1 MGRRRVMPPP
11 IPSTPP
17 CAPKGRTQMDTLIP
31 FDYGTLRVVWWVL
44 LGALLIGFAVMD
56 GFDLGV
62 AALLPVVAKTDT
74 ERRIVINVVG
84 PVWEGNQVWLI
95 TAGGAIFAA
104 WPLLYAASFS
114 GFYLAMMLVLL
125 ALILRPVG
133 FKYRSKMEGTRWRNR
148 WDAVL
153 CFSGVLASLVFGVA
167 MGNIILGVPFTYDAM
182 TLRPMYEGHF
192 FQLFMPFALLAG
204 VLSVVMLAMHGAV
217 LLAWRTDDPVSSR
230 ARNWGRLCAVL
241 TAALFVAG
249 GFWVAGGVAGHTI
262 TSAVDMA
269 APSDPMLKSVSVQTG
284 AWMANYAKWPWMW
297 IAPALGVAGAV
308 LAALLLTVR
317 ANMLAFLAS
326 STSIAGVILTVGFSL
341 FPFIMPSSSNPK
353 AGLTVWD
360 GSSSHLTL
368 WIMVIAVAIF
378 LPIVTL
384 YTGWVYRVMRGK
396 VTHESV
402 GDTPNSY

>member
-1 MGRRRVMPPP
+1 
-11 IPSTPP
+11 
-17 CAPKGRTQMDTLIP
+17 MDFILL
-31 FDYGTLRVVWWVL
+31 DYTTLRVIWWLL
-44 LGALLIGFAVMD
+44 LGILLIGFAVMD

-62 AALLPVVAKTDT
+62 GTLLPFVARNDA
-74 ERRIVINVVG
+74 ERRLVINTIG

-95 TAGGAIFAA
+95 LGGGAIFAA
-104 WPLLYAASFS
+104 WPFVYAISFS
-114 GFYLAMMLVLL
+114 GFYLAMFVVL
-125 ALILRPVG
+125 AAMILRPVG

-153 CFSGVLASLVFGVA
+153 CFSGVVASLVFGVA
-167 MGNIILGVPFTYDAM
+167 MGNIILGVPFTFEAQ
-182 TLRPMYEGHF
+182 TLRPVYEGHF

-230 ARNWGRLCAVL
+230 ARNWGRLCALL

-249 GFWVAGGVAGHTI
+249 GFWVAGGVPGHAI

-269 APSDPMLKSVSVQTG
+269 APSDPMLKTVSVQTG

-297 IAPALGVAGAV
+297 IAPVLGVAGAV

-317 ANMLAFLAS
+317 ANVLAFLS
-326 STSIAGVILTVGFSL
+326 SSASIAGVILTVGFSL
-341 FPFIMPSSSNPK
+341 FPFIMPSSTNPK
-353 AGLTVWD
+353 AGLTIWD

-368 WIMVIAVAIF
+368 WIMVIAVAVF
-378 LPIVTL
+378 LPIVTV

-396 VTHESV
+396 VTHDSV

>member
-1 MGRRRVMPPP
+1 
-11 IPSTPP
+11 
-17 CAPKGRTQMDTLIP
+17 MDTLIP
-31 FDYGTLRVVWWVL
+31 FDYGTLRVIWWVL

-62 AALLPVVAKTDT
+62 AALLPVVAKTDA
-74 ERRIVINVVG
+74 ERRVVINVVG

-114 GFYLAMMLVLL
+114 GFYLAMMLVLI

-133 FKYRSKMEGTRWRNR
+133 FKYRSKMEGTRWRNS
-148 WDAVL
+148 WDGVL
-153 CFSGVLASLVFGVA
+153 CFSGVVASLVFGVA
-167 MGNIILGVPFTYDAM
+167 MGNIILGVPFRFDAV
-182 TLRPMYEGHF
+182 TLRPIYDGHF
-192 FQLFMPFALLAG
+192 YQLFAPFALLAG

-217 LLAWRTDDPVSSR
+217 LLAWRTEDPISSR
-230 ARNWGRLCAVL
+230 ARNWGRLAGLL

-249 GFWVAGGVAGHTI
+249 GFWVAGGINGHTI

-269 APSDPMLKSVSVQTG
+269 GPSDPMLKTVSVQNG
-284 AWMANYAKWPWMW
+284 AWMANYAKWPLMW
-297 IAPALGVAGAV
+297 IAPALGVAGALLV
-308 LAALLLTVR
+308 TLLLTAR

-326 STSIAGVILTVGFSL
+326 SVSIAGVILTVGFSL
-341 FPFIMPSSSNPK
+341 FPFIMPSSTVPK
-353 AGLTVWD
+353 AGLTIWD
-360 GSSSHLTL
+360 GSSSHMTL
-368 WIMVIAVAIF
+368 WIMVIAVAVF

-384 YTGWVYRVMRGK
+384 YTAWVYRVMRGK

>member
-1 MGRRRVMPPP
+1 
-11 IPSTPP
+11 
-17 CAPKGRTQMDTLIP
+17 MDTLIP

-62 AALLPVVAKTDT
+62 AALLPVVAKTDA

-153 CFSGVLASLVFGVA
+153 CFSGVVASLVFGVA
-167 MGNIILGVPFTYDAM
+167 MGNIVLGVPFTFDAV
-182 TLRPMYEGHF
+182 TLRPIYEGHF

-217 LLAWRTDDPVSSR
+217 LLAWRTDDPVSAR

-241 TAALFVAG
+241 TAVLFVAG
-249 GFWVAGGVAGHTI
+249 GFWVAGGVPGHAI
-262 TSAVDMA
+262 TSAVDMS
-269 APSDPMLKSVSVQTG
+269 APSDPMLKTVSVQTG

-317 ANMLAFLAS
+317 ANMLAFLS
-326 STSIAGVILTVGFSL
+326 SSASIAGVILTVGFSL
-341 FPFIMPSSSNPK
+341 FPFIMPSSTNPK
-353 AGLTVWD
+353 AGLTIWD

-378 LPIVTL
+378 LPIVTV

-396 VTHESV
+396 VTHDSV

>member
-1 MGRRRVMPPP
+1 
-11 IPSTPP
+11 
-17 CAPKGRTQMDTLIP
+17 MDTLIP
-31 FDYGTLRVVWWVL
+31 FDYGTLRVVWWAL
-44 LGALLIGFAVMD
+44 MGALLIGFAVMD

-62 AALLPVVAKTDT
+62 AALLPVVAKTDAG
-74 ERRIVINVVG
+74 RRIVINVVG

-167 MGNIILGVPFTYDAM
+167 MGNVILGVPFTYDAV

-204 VLSVVMLAMHGAV
+204 VLSVVMLTMHGAV

-230 ARNWGRLCAVL
+230 ARNWGRLCAML
-241 TAALFVAG
+241 TAVLFVAG
-249 GFWVAGGVAGHTI
+249 GFWVAGGVPGHAI
-262 TSAVDMA
+262 TSVVDPA

-317 ANMLAFLAS
+317 ANMLAVLSS

-384 YTGWVYRVMRGK
+384 YTAWVYRVMRGK
-396 VTHESV
+396 VTHDSV

>member
-1 MGRRRVMPPP
+1 
-11 IPSTPP
+11 
-17 CAPKGRTQMDTLIP
+17 MDTLIP

-62 AALLPVVAKTDT
+62 AALLPVVAKTDA

-153 CFSGVLASLVFGVA
+153 CFSGVVASLVFGVA
-167 MGNIILGVPFTYDAM
+167 MGNIVLGVPFTFDAV
-182 TLRPMYEGHF
+182 TLRPIYEGHF

-241 TAALFVAG
+241 TAVLFAAG
-249 GFWVAGGVAGHTI
+249 GFWVAGGVPGHAI
-262 TSAVDMA
+262 TSVVDMS
-269 APSDPMLKSVSVQTG
+269 APSDPMLKTVSVQTG

-317 ANMLAFLAS
+317 ANMLAFLS
-326 STSIAGVILTVGFSL
+326 SSASIAGVILTVGFSL
-341 FPFIMPSSSNPK
+341 FPFIMPSSTNPK
-353 AGLTVWD
+353 AGLTIWD

-368 WIMVIAVAIF
+368 WIMVIAVAVF
-378 LPIVTL
+378 LPIVTV

-396 VTHESV
+396 VTHDSV